1 MQFTSEK
8 YLRSLLPIDRHR
20 RDVVGAGKGKYG
32 QNTSREVHMIVV
44 YSVSQKVNVLLERVF
59 VLVKTGIDF
68 ALDFIQ
74 FCDNVNGRLLISSRR
89 VFEICQGTLK
99 LQSLIE
105 EPNKPE
111 GNSWIEWNTQQ
122 AVVGIG
128 GIKDCGSCST
138 NEFSICQW
146 NVTAGS
152 KPSFTVSII

>member
-1 MQFTSEK
+1 MT
-8 YLRSLLPIDRHR
+8 
-20 RDVVGAGKGKYG
+20 VVC
-32 QNTSREVHMIVV
+32 
-44 YSVSQKVNVLLERVF
+44 SVIQKVNVLFESVF
-59 VLVKTGIDF
+59 VLVITRIDF

-105 EPNKPE
+105 KPNEPE
-111 GNSWIEWNTQQ
+111 GNSLVEWNTQQ

-138 NEFSICQW
+138 NELVYV
-146 NVTAGS
+146 NGM
-152 KPSFTVSII
+152 